1 MKRRAGQR
9 RATYKGVPRL
19 ETLALDEFRLAAWAT
34 LTKQESSIGRTARQ
48 ADLARATVSGFG
60 AEAWKH
66 EANFG
71 GLEP

>member
-9 RATYKGVPRL
+9 RATYKGVPRV

-48 ADLARATVSGFG
+48 ADV
-60 AEAWKH
+60 
-66 EANFG
+66 
-71 GLEP
+71 EPGQSYGVGVWG